1 MKIKLFAAREI
12 QYFVLRFFSFN
23 SYVYYLPCGFIASTR
38 AFNLPTRAFSLPTH
52 PLNLVTHTF
61 NVLTRGIE
69 LITHRF
75 ELVTRIFELATRGF
89 ELVIRGFELIT
100 LTRVL
105 LFHVFNIT
113 WLTEILKIYLK
124 EQPLIKYCAIKH
136 LILLKILD
144 GILNP

>member
-1 MKIKLFAAREI
+1 MKVKLFVAREI

-23 SYVYYLPCGFIASTR
+23 SYVYYLPCGFIAATR

-52 PLNLVTHTF
+52 PLNLVTRTF

-89 ELVIRGFELIT
+89 ELVTRGFELVIRGFELIT
-100 LTRVL
+100 LKSCFTFPRFQHYMAYGDFKNL
-105 LFHVFNIT
+105 PKRTTSH
-113 WLTEILKIYLK
+113 
-124 EQPLIKYCAIKH
+124 
-136 LILLKILD
+136 
-144 GILNP
+144 